1 MTLNT
6 VILRMMN
13 QDFKGAWIGLK
24 VLYTILPPKCKPD
37 VEEIYIETGKRLAE
51 IPNEEATFLFE
62 TSNIRD
68 KEREYLSIKAWD
80 LVEAAITSL
89 HVKGYLVFESNRP
102 PTRNSSMKDLEFT
115 LAKARF
121 GKPE

>member
-1 MTLNT
+1 MPSDNNLLTPTYQDILIVTLNT

-80 LVEAAITSL
+80 LVEAAIHHTWT
-89 HVKGYLVFESNRP
+89 P
-102 PTRNSSMKDLEFT
+102 PT
-115 LAKARF
+115 
-121 GKPE
+121 GKLYPME